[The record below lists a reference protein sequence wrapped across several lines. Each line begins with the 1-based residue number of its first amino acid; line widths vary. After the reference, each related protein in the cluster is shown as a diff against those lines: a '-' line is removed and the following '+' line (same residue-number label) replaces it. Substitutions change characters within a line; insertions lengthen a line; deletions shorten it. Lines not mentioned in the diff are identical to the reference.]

1 MNANVIG
8 PVTIKRTPDD
18 NWDEIIDGTEFYY
31 FKKGTYHYVS
41 SPPAPRPGWEW
52 HEIGNDNYI
61 VKIAVTK

>member
-8 PVTIKRTPDD
+8 PLTIKREPDN

-41 SPPAPRPGWEW
+41 SP
-52 HEIGNDNYI
+52 
-61 VKIAVTK
+61 